1 MKKKTVKWAVFLA
14 ILLALVLFCKWYTRP
29 LPFRYFFPY
38 AEQVVE
44 LGAYWDVSGQ
54 AQIPP
59 DDPRFEPLME
69 LLESTQ
75 YRRSLRNLFL
85 KDRFQNAE
93 ENDSFWQV
101 KFLIEQ
107 PIPVSAGGRIRG
119 FVFELENWFGHLRFR
134 DLLSG
139 DETIFV
145 YMDDQQAFCDAV
157 EQILKDEKASSQ
169 GEGN

>member
-14 ILLALVLFCKWYTRP
+14 ILLVLVLFGKWYTRP
-29 LPFRYFFPY
+29 LPFEHFFPN
-38 AEQVVE
+38 AEQVNE
-44 LGAYWDVSGQ
+44 LHCFWDDDGR
-54 AQIPP
+54 AQMPP
-59 DDPRFEPLME
+59 DDPRFESLME
-69 LLESTQ
+69 LLEGTQ

-107 PIPVSAGGRIRG
+107 PIPVSAGGRMRG
-119 FVFELENWFGHLRFR
+119 LVFELENWFGHLRFR